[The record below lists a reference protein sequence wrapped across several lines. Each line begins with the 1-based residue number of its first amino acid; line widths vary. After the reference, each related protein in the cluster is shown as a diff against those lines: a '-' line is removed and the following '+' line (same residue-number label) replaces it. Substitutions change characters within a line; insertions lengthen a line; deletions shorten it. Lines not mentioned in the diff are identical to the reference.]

1 MTFWIITGAPIMQLQ
16 STTINH
22 RRKNMKKLLALIV
35 SVCMLVALVA
45 GCGNSASEETTAPK
59 TEASSTESESAD
71 QSETTESSE
80 DSTGASGD
88 VTIWYYWE
96 TVGHQEALNTIIEEF
111 NSSNEGITV
120 TAKYVPFADF
130 KKQLSI
136 GASADELPDLV
147 ILDNPD
153 HASYAAMGIF
163 ADITGKFD
171 VSTYYD
177 GPVNSCTLDGKLYGV
192 PFGSNDLVLFYNE
205 DMLAAA
211 GREVPKT
218 WDDLLETA
226 KACTTDTVSGFAHSS
241 LQNEEG
247 TFNFLPWVW
256 STGATS
262 YEIDSEGGIKALS
275 FVKDLVDSGAMTKE
289 AINWTQ
295 GDTMHQFIAGNLAM
309 MINGTWQIPTMRA
322 EVPDLNWNVALI
334 PQDKQQASGLGG
346 ENYAV
351 IAGGNEDAAIKFL
364 EFATS
369 DETCLFMM
377 NAMGYISSDSTLA
390 EGQFGDDPVY
400 AVFVE
405 ALQYANARGP
415 LPEWP
420 DISDAISLAFNK
432 VMTGDSSPE
441 DAAAEAQ
448 ATIDGIIG

>member
-1 MTFWIITGAPIMQLQ
+1 
-16 STTINH
+16 
-22 RRKNMKKLLALIV
+22 MKKLISLLLTAVL
-35 SVCMLVALVA
+35 SCSMLGTAA
-45 GCGNSASEETTAPK
+45 YAEE
-59 TEASSTESESAD
+59 
-71 QSETTESSE
+71 
-80 DSTGASGD
+80 ASGD

-96 TVGHQEALNTIIEEF
+96 TEGHQKALNHIIEEF
-111 NSSNEGITV
+111 NGSQDSITV
-120 TAKYVPFADF
+120 EAKYVPFADF

-153 HASYAAMGIF
+153 HAAYAAMGIF
-163 ADITGKFD
+163 ADITDKFD
-171 VSTYYD
+171 VSNYYE

-205 DMLAAA
+205 DMLKQA
-211 GREVPKT
+211 GCDVRTT
-218 WDDLLETA
+218 WDELLEVA
-226 KACTTDTVSGFAHSS
+226 KATTTDSVFGFAHCA

-262 YEIDSEGGIKALS
+262 YEINSEGGIKALN
-275 FVKDLVDSGAMTKE
+275 FEKELVDSGAMTKE

-309 MINGTWQIPTMRA
+309 MINGTWQIPTMRE
-322 EVPDLNWNVALI
+322 EVPDLNWNVAPI
-334 PQDKQQASGLGG
+334 PQDKEQASGLGG

-351 IAGGNEDAAIKFL
+351 IAGGNEDAAVKFL
-364 EFATS
+364 EFATTP
-369 DETCLFMM
+369 ETCLYMM
-377 NAMGYISSDSTLA
+377 NAMGYISADSTIA
-390 EGQFGDDPVY
+390 ENQFEGDEVY
-400 AVFVE
+400 QVFVDE
-405 ALQYANARGP
+405 MQYAHARGP

-420 DISDAISLAFNK
+420 SISDAISLAFNK
-432 VMTGDSSPE
+432 VITGESAPE

>member
-1 MTFWIITGAPIMQLQ
+1 MVSAIQ
-16 STTINH
+16 SQQNLFLGG
-22 RRKNMKKLLALIV
+22 NAMKKLVSLLLSAVLAC
-35 SVCMLVALVA
+35 SML
-45 GCGNSASEETTAPK
+45 GSAVYAEE
-59 TEASSTESESAD
+59 
-71 QSETTESSE
+71 
-80 DSTGASGD
+80 ASGD

-96 TVGHQEALNTIIEEF
+96 TEGHQKALNHIIEEF
-111 NSSNEGITV
+111 NGSQDSITV
-120 TAKYVPFADF
+120 QAKYVPFADF

-153 HASYAAMGIF
+153 HAAYAAMGIF
-163 ADITGKFD
+163 ADITDKFD
-171 VSTYYD
+171 VSNYYE

-205 DMLAAA
+205 DMLKEA
-211 GREVPKT
+211 GCEVPTT
-218 WDDLLETA
+218 WDELLEVA
-226 KACTTDTVSGFAHSS
+226 KATTTDSVFGFAHCA

-262 YEIDSEGGIKALS
+262 YEINSEGGIKALN
-275 FVKDLVDSGAMTKE
+275 FEKELVDSGAMTKE

-309 MINGTWQIPTMRA
+309 MINGTWQIPTMRE
-322 EVPDLNWNVALI
+322 EVPDLNWNVAPI
-334 PQDKQQASGLGG
+334 PQDKEQASGLGG

-351 IAGGNEDAAIKFL
+351 IAGGNEDAAVKFL
-364 EFATS
+364 EFATTP
-369 DETCLFMM
+369 ETCLYMM
-377 NAMGYISSDSTLA
+377 NAMGYISADSTIA
-390 EGQFGDDPVY
+390 ENQFEGDEVY
-400 AVFVE
+400 QVFVDE
-405 ALQYANARGP
+405 MQYAHARGP

-420 DISDAISLAFNK
+420 SISDAISLAFNK
-432 VMTGDSSPE
+432 VITGESAPE

>member
-1 MTFWIITGAPIMQLQ
+1 
-16 STTINH
+16 
-22 RRKNMKKLLALIV
+22 MKKLVPLLLSAGLA
-35 SVCMLVALVA
+35 CAMLGGAVHA
-45 GCGNSASEETTAPK
+45 GE
-59 TEASSTESESAD
+59 
-71 QSETTESSE
+71 
-80 DSTGASGD
+80 ASGD

-96 TVGHQEALNTIIEEF
+96 TEGHQKALNHIIEEF
-111 NSSNEGITV
+111 NGSQEDITV
-120 TAKYVPFADF
+120 EAKYVPFADF

-153 HASYAAMGIF
+153 HAAYAAMGIF
-163 ADITGKFD
+163 ADITDKFD
-171 VSTYYD
+171 VSNYYE

-205 DMLAAA
+205 DMLKEA
-211 GREVPKT
+211 GCEVPTT
-218 WDDLLETA
+218 WDELLEAA
-226 KACTTDTVSGFAHSS
+226 KATTTDTVSGFAHCA

-262 YEIDSEGGIKALS
+262 YEINSEGGIKALT
-275 FVKDLVDSGAMTKE
+275 FEKELVDSGAMTKE

-309 MINGTWQIPTMRA
+309 MINGTWQIPTMRE
-322 EVPDLNWNVALI
+322 EVPDLNWNVAPI
-334 PQDKQQASGLGG
+334 PQDKEQASGLGG

-351 IAGGNEDAAIKFL
+351 IAGGNEDAAVKFL

-369 DETCLFMM
+369 PETCLYMM
-377 NAMGYISSDSTLA
+377 NAMGYISADSTIA
-390 EGQFGDDPVY
+390 ETQFEGDAVY
-400 AVFVE
+400 QVFVDE
-405 ALQYANARGP
+405 MQYAHARGP

-420 DISDAISLAFNK
+420 SISDAISLAFNK
-432 VMTGDSSPE
+432 VITGESSPE

-448 ATIDGIIG
+448 TTIDGIIG

>member
-1 MTFWIITGAPIMQLQ
+1 
-16 STTINH
+16 
-22 RRKNMKKLLALIV
+22 MKKLISLLLTAVLAC
-35 SVCMLVALVA
+35 SML
-45 GCGNSASEETTAPK
+45 GSAAYAEE
-59 TEASSTESESAD
+59 
-71 QSETTESSE
+71 
-80 DSTGASGD
+80 ASGD

-96 TVGHQEALNTIIEEF
+96 TEGHQKALNHIIEEF
-111 NSSNEGITV
+111 NGSQDSITV
-120 TAKYVPFADF
+120 EAKYVPFADF

-153 HASYAAMGIF
+153 HAAYAAMGIF
-163 ADITGKFD
+163 ADITDKFD
-171 VSTYYD
+171 VSNYYE

-205 DMLAAA
+205 DMLKEA
-211 GREVPKT
+211 GCEVPTT
-218 WDDLLETA
+218 WDELLEVA
-226 KACTTDTVSGFAHSS
+226 KATTTDSVFGFAHCA

-262 YEIDSEGGIKALS
+262 YEINSEGGIKALN
-275 FVKDLVDSGAMTKE
+275 FEKELVDSGAMTKE

-309 MINGTWQIPTMRA
+309 MINGTWQIPTMRE
-322 EVPDLNWNVALI
+322 EVPDLNWNVAPI
-334 PQDKQQASGLGG
+334 PQDKEQASGLGG

-351 IAGGNEDAAIKFL
+351 IAGGNEDAAVKFL
-364 EFATS
+364 EFATTP
-369 DETCLFMM
+369 ETCLYMM
-377 NAMGYISSDSTLA
+377 NAMGYISADSTIA
-390 EGQFGDDPVY
+390 ENQFEGDEVY
-400 AVFVE
+400 QVFVDE
-405 ALQYANARGP
+405 MQYAHARGP

-420 DISDAISLAFNK
+420 SISDAISLAFNK
-432 VMTGDSSPE
+432 VITGESTPE